1 MNRILRRLL
10 RIWKLLVLFLLAGAA
25 FAYAM
30 FQGGFVSWF
39 LFYSFLPF
47 AIYGALLAMYP
58 LKAWKAVRKITKH
71 EYTAMEKMT
80 VELELT
86 RSSVF
91 PLFYLVVEDVFSASL
106 KEQASGKVLV
116 FPGFKRRIV
125 LSYHI
130 DAVPRGEHL
139 FTEVAVKTGDPLG
152 LMEKELKLALSDQ
165 IIVYPVY
172 EELSYKPFMTHYD
185 QGATVSKERVQRDT
199 TMAVG
204 IREYQTGD
212 RFSWINWKA
221 SAKRDSFMT
230 KEFEQKQSHDIL
242 VVLDCEKSE
251 KFETLVSFTASLI
264 RGIIRKGAQAGLLT
278 VEKERT
284 TFPIRGGE
292 GQRSLL
298 FHHLAK
304 CEDASPLSLANVLDN
319 EMSLLQQQATL
330 LITTTNL
337 TKQLVE
343 KTSYLANKRYQ
354 VAVFLVKEANESLTQ
369 EERSLKA
376 AASSRGIM
384 VIPVSKGRFKD
395 AFLEVATS

>member
-1 MNRILRRLL
+1 MKTLLRRMLS
-10 RIWKLLVLFLLAGAA
+10 IWKLLILFLLAGAA

-58 LKAWKAVRKITKH
+58 LKEWKAVRKIAKH
-71 EYTAMEKMT
+71 EYNAMESMT
-80 VELELT
+80 VEVELT
-86 RSSVF
+86 RKSVF
-91 PLFYLVVEDVFSASL
+91 PLFYLLVEDKFSIAL
-106 KEQASGKVLV
+106 KEKASGKVLI
-116 FPGFKRRIV
+116 FPGFKKRIV
-125 LSYHI
+125 FTYQV
-130 DAVPRGEHL
+130 DALPRGEHL
-139 FTEVAVKTGDPLG
+139 FNEVSVKTGDPLG
-152 LMEKELKLALSDQ
+152 LMEKEAAIAVPSR

-172 EELSYKPFMTHYD
+172 EELSYKPFSTHYD

-242 VVLDCEKSE
+242 VVLDCEKSNG
-251 KFETLVSFTASLI
+251 FETLVSFTASLI
-264 RGIIRKGAQAGLLT
+264 RGIIRKGAQVGLLT

-284 TFPIRGGE
+284 AFPIRGGE

-304 CEDASPLSLANVLDN
+304 CEDESPLSLANVLDN
-319 EMSLLQQQATL
+319 EMSTLQQQAAL

-337 TKQLVE
+337 TKQLIE
-343 KTSYLANKRYQ
+343 KTSYLANKRHQ
-354 VAVFLVKEANESLTQ
+354 VVVFLVKDANESMTQ
-369 EERSLKA
+369 QERSLKA
-376 AASSRGIM
+376 GASSRGII
-384 VIPVSKGRFKD
+384 VIPVSKGRFKE
-395 AFLEVATS
+395 AFSEVATS